1 MRKMMIYNALLF
13 SPNLLK
19 FLPYFRYPEALY
31 VVYTG
36 DADVSDQQILE
47 GAFRRFNIRLTRP
60 VKFVFLRKRYLVE
73 DSLYPHFTL
82 LGQSLGSI
90 FLG

>member
-47 GAFRRFNIRLTRP
+47 GDGTGSVGKGSCSIWL
-60 VKFVFLRKRYLVE
+60 LIICIH
-73 DSLYPHFTL
+73 LY
-82 LGQSLGSI
+82 
-90 FLG
+90 